1 MLKYGI
7 SYVITGGAFGI
18 LDALWLRT
26 MMSRLY
32 KPQMGALLT
41 SDVRMGPAL
50 VFYALYIAGILYF
63 AVMPALAAGKAYPA
77 LFNGAILGFLCYMT
91 YNLTNHAV
99 MAQWSVKLSATDIVW
114 GTVATG
120 LAAFIGAKLT
130 LMIQP

>member
-7 SYVITGGAFGI
+7 SYFITGGAFGI

-26 MMSRLY
+26 MMPRLY
-32 KPQMGALLT
+32 KPEMGALLT
-41 SDVRMGPAL
+41 SDVRMGSAL
-50 VFYALYIAGILYF
+50 VFYAIYIAGILYF

-77 LFNGAILGFLCYMT
+77 LINGAILGFLCYMT

-120 LAAFIGAKLT
+120 LSAFIGATLT